1 LLEGVVSSSGGK
13 LEIAG
18 DPTRVSQE
26 MPRRDGGGILRP
38 QQTELRKLLDQWPVE
53 IDFALADKLHD
64 QRRRVE
70 LGDRGDPEQRARR
83 DGDAAE
89 LVGDAAD
96 QLVDILPV
104 ENAHRDPRNAVDAG
118 GLG

>member
-1 LLEGVVSSSGGK
+1 
-13 LEIAG
+13 
-18 DPTRVSQE
+18 